1 MISDDR
7 REKAIRYLAETDQES
22 AELEGEMV
30 RREYLFDMIKDRIF
44 LTADG
49 TSIKEREA
57 TANISAE
64 TQRAH
69 EEYVQALVKFK
80 GMKAKRQT
88 EAMICDQWRSENA
101 NRRQGQ

>member
-7 REKAIRYLAETDQES
+7 REKAIRFLAESDLES

-30 RREYLFDMIKDRIF
+30 RREYLFDMIKDRVF
-44 LTADG
+44 LVSDG
-49 TSIKEREA
+49 ANVKEREA
-57 TANISAE
+57 RANTSPDV
-64 TQRAH
+64 QVAH
-69 EEYVQALVKFK
+69 EQYVQSLIKFK

-101 NRRQGQ
+101 NRRQGA